1 MRPSAFPFID
11 SGGCKPYIAQGAK
24 SERRQE
30 VQKGEAESHHQEDS
44 FGTGLLPC
52 FGSVCLIKDVSAWAE
67 LSCKHICYFT
77 PSSLFQTFVVTWQE
91 PSNRNK
97 LTWQVHSLVSFFINV
112 FYIALSYTIIYFS
125 IFQSPNFPV
134 CLWSIYPLL
143 HFLEEQILL
152 QTHSFS
158 IFYIYQIFSWYLS
171 SANNNERTQVHKDDK
186 DHFCP
191 GGKEKNKSQW
201 LTKTK
206 CASCCNESI

>member
-1 MRPSAFPFID
+1 MVGTSPISHRSQRIRGD
-11 SGGCKPYIAQGAK
+11 RKYK
-24 SERRQE
+24 
-30 VQKGEAESHHQEDS
+30 KGEAKSDRQEDS
-44 FGTGLLPC
+44 FGIGLLPC

-158 IFYIYQIFSWYLS
+158 IFYIYQIFS
-171 SANNNERTQVHKDDK
+171 
-186 DHFCP
+186 
-191 GGKEKNKSQW
+191 
-201 LTKTK
+201 
-206 CASCCNESI
+206 